1 MAAYYKKFSTK
12 IVFMQDDNLK
22 NKKKVLVSTMG
33 NIIKKLRLSKS
44 KSIYKI
50 SAECSMSKA
59 TWREVELGL
68 CNDIS
73 LSTLYKI
80 ADGLEIPLYKLFF
93 ELNKVL
99 GEKFS
104 ITD

>member
-1 MAAYYKKFSTK
+1 
-12 IVFMQDDNLK
+12 MQEDNLK
-22 NKKKVLVSTMG
+22 NKKKKLVSTLG
-33 NIIKKLRLSKS
+33 SIIRELRLKKS

-59 TWREVELGL
+59 TWREVELGM

-80 ADGLEIPLYKLFF
+80 SDGLEIPLYELLFKL
-93 ELNKVL
+93 NQVL
-99 GEKFS
+99 GDNFS

>member
-1 MAAYYKKFSTK
+1 
-12 IVFMQDDNLK
+12 MQEDDIK
-22 NKKKVLVSTMG
+22 NRKKKLISTLG
-33 NIIKKLRLSKS
+33 SIIKELRLKKS

-59 TWREVELGL
+59 TWREVELGI
-68 CNDIS
+68 CGDVS

-80 ADGLEIPLYKLFF
+80 ADGLEMPLYELFF
-93 ELNKVL
+93 ILNQTL
-99 GEKFS
+99 GDNFS